1 MRTMDATEKNVFITG
16 AGGYIGS
23 LTVAALAD
31 NRRSVNRIIAADI
44 RPVAED
50 RRVAGVEYVTADIRD
65 PGLGTLLRENQVEV
79 VVHLAAVVNPG
90 KKPDRAFLHAVE
102 VEGTRNVL
110 KVCLSAGVKKFI
122 YTSSGAAY
130 GYYSDN
136 PEWLRED
143 DLIRGNPEFPY
154 SDHKRQ
160 VEEMLAEHR
169 QLHPELKQLIFR
181 CCTILGATANNQI
194 TDLFDRKGVMGLAG
208 CEIPFVLIWDMDV
221 VGVILKGIVEENSI
235 GVYNVAGD
243 GILTMKEMARI
254 MGKPYLALPP
264 GLIQGALW
272 VMRKLGVTQYGP
284 EQVNF
289 LRYRPVLSN
298 RLLKEGF
305 GYTPQKTTREVF
317 QFFLE
322 YRKRGG

>member
-1 MRTMDATEKNVFITG
+1 MDATEKNVFITG

-23 LTVAALAD
+23 LTVTALAE
-31 NRRSVNRIIAADI
+31 NRGSLNRIIAADI
-44 RPVAED
+44 RPVPED
-50 RRVAGVEYVTADIRD
+50 RPFAGVEYVAADIRD
-65 PGLGTLLRENQVEV
+65 PGLAELLQEHRVNA

-110 KVCLSAGVKKFI
+110 KACVSAGVRKFI

-136 PEWLRED
+136 PEWLSED

-160 VEEMLAEHR
+160 VEEMLVEHR
-169 QLHPELKQLIFR
+169 QTHPELKQLIFR
-181 CCTILGATANNQI
+181 CCTILGATAKNQI
-194 TDLFDRKGVMGLAG
+194 TDLFDGKRVLGLTG

-221 VGVILKGIVEENSI
+221 VGAILKGIAEENSAGI
-235 GVYNVAGD
+235 YNVAGD
-243 GILTMKEMARI
+243 GILTMKEMAGI
-254 MGKPYLALPP
+254 MGKPYVAVPP
-264 GLIQGALW
+264 GLIKGALW
-272 VMRKLGVTQYGP
+272 VMKKLGVTQYGP

-289 LRYRPVLSN
+289 LQYRPVLSN
-298 RLLKEGF
+298 RRLKEMF

-322 YRKRGG
+322 CRKSSG

>member
-1 MRTMDATEKNVFITG
+1 MDAMDKNVFITG

-23 LTVAALAD
+23 LTVAALAH

-44 RPVAED
+44 RQAADD

-65 PGLGTLLRENQVEV
+65 SGLGKQFREHQVNT

-110 KVCLSAGVKKFI
+110 KACLSAGVSKFI

-136 PEWLRED
+136 PEWLTED

-160 VEEMLAEHR
+160 VEEMLAAHR
-169 QLHPELKQLIFR
+169 QAHPELKQLIFR
-181 CCTILGATANNQI
+181 CCTILGATAKNQI
-194 TDLFDRKGVMGLAG
+194 TDLFDGKRVLGLAG

-221 VGVILKGIVEENSI
+221 VGATLKGIHEDDATGI
-235 GVYNVAGD
+235 YNVTGD

-254 MGKPYLALPP
+254 MGKPYWALPP
-264 GLIQGALW
+264 GLIKGALW
-272 VMRKLGVTQYGP
+272 VMKQLGVTQYGP

-298 RLLKEGF
+298 RRLKEVF

-322 YRKRGG
+322 CRKRGR

>member
-1 MRTMDATEKNVFITG
+1 MDKSVFITG

-23 LTVAALAD
+23 LTVAGLAE
-31 NRRSVNRIIAADI
+31 NRGSVNKIIAADI
-44 RPVAED
+44 RPVPED
-50 RRVAGVEYVTADIRD
+50 RRVAGVQYVTADIRGPELEKSLKEHQVD
-65 PGLGTLLRENQVEV
+65 TL
-79 VVHLAAVVNPG
+79 VHLAAVVNPG

-110 KVCLSAGVKKFI
+110 KACLSAGVRKFV

-136 PEWLRED
+136 PEWLSED
-143 DLIRGNPEFPY
+143 DPLRGNPEFAY

-160 VEEMLAEHR
+160 VEEMLAEYR
-169 QLHPELKQLIFR
+169 QAHPELKQLIFR
-181 CCTILGATANNQI
+181 CCTILGATAKNQI
-194 TDLFDRKGVMGLAG
+194 TDLFDGKRVLGLAG

-221 VGVILKGIVEENSI
+221 VGAILKGIIEENSSGI
-235 GVYNVAGD
+235 YNAAGD
-243 GILTMKEMARI
+243 GILTMKEMAGI
-254 MGKPYLALPP
+254 MAKPYVAVPP
-264 GLIQGALW
+264 GLIKGALW
-272 VMRKLGVTQYGP
+272 TMKKLGVTQYGP

-298 RLLKEGF
+298 KRLKEVF
-305 GYTPQKTTREVF
+305 GYAPQKTTREVF

-322 YRKRGG
+322 CRKRGG

>member
-1 MRTMDATEKNVFITG
+1 MDAMDKNVFITG

-44 RPVAED
+44 RQAADD

-65 PGLGTLLRENQVEV
+65 SGLGKQFQEHQVNT

-90 KKPDRAFLHAVE
+90 KRPDRAFLHAVE

-110 KVCLSAGVKKFI
+110 KACLSAGVSKFI

-130 GYYSDN
+130 GYHSDN
-136 PEWLRED
+136 PEWLTED
-143 DLIRGNPEFPY
+143 DPIRGNLEFPY

-160 VEEMLAEHR
+160 VEEMLAAHR
-169 QLHPELKQLIFR
+169 QAHPELKQLIFR
-181 CCTILGATANNQI
+181 CCTILGATAKNQI
-194 TDLFDRKGVMGLAG
+194 TDLFDGKRVLGLAG

-221 VGVILKGIVEENSI
+221 VGATLKGIRDDDATGI
-235 GVYNVAGD
+235 YNVAGD

-254 MGKPYLALPP
+254 MGKHYLSLPP
-264 GLIQGALW
+264 GMIKGALW
-272 VMRKLGVTQYGP
+272 VMKQLGVTQYGP

-298 RLLKEGF
+298 TRLKEVF

-322 YRKRGG
+322 CRKRGS

>member
-1 MRTMDATEKNVFITG
+1 MDAMDKNVFITG

-23 LTVAALAD
+23 LTVAALAE
-31 NRRSVNRIIAADI
+31 NRRSVNRIIAADV
-44 RPVAED
+44 RQVPDD
-50 RRVAGVEYVTADIRD
+50 RRIAGVQYVTADIRD
-65 PGLGTLLRENQVEV
+65 PELGKLFREHQVDV

-110 KVCLSAGVKKFI
+110 KACVSAGVRKFI

-136 PEWLRED
+136 PEWLSED
-143 DLIRGNPEFPY
+143 DLIRGNPEFAY

-169 QLHPELKQLIFR
+169 QVHPELKQLIFR
-181 CCTILGATANNQI
+181 CCTILGATAKNQI
-194 TDLFDRKGVMGLAG
+194 TDLFDSKRVLGLTG
-208 CEIPFVLIWDMDV
+208 CEISFVLIWDMDV
-221 VGVILKGIVEENSI
+221 VGALLTGIHEEDSTGI
-235 GVYNVAGD
+235 YNVAGD
-243 GILTMKEMARI
+243 GILTLKEMARI
-254 MGKPYLALPP
+254 MAKPYVALPP
-264 GLIQGALW
+264 WLIKGALW
-272 VMRKLGVTQYGP
+272 VMKKLGVTQYGP

-298 RLLKEGF
+298 RRLKEVF
-305 GYTPQKTTREVF
+305 GYTPQKTTRDVF
-317 QFFLE
+317 EFFLE
-322 YRKRGG
+322 CRKRGG

>member
-1 MRTMDATEKNVFITG
+1 MDAMDKNVFITG

-23 LTVAALAD
+23 LTVAALAE
-31 NRRSVNRIIAADI
+31 NRRSVNRIIAADV
-44 RPVAED
+44 RQVPDD
-50 RRVAGVEYVTADIRD
+50 RRIAGVEYVTADIRD
-65 PGLGTLLRENQVEV
+65 PELGKLFQEHQVDV

-110 KVCLSAGVKKFI
+110 KACVSAGVRKFI

-136 PEWLRED
+136 PEWLSED
-143 DLIRGNPEFPY
+143 DLIRGNPEFAY

-160 VEEMLAEHR
+160 VEELLAEHR
-169 QLHPELKQLIFR
+169 QVHPELKQLIFR
-181 CCTILGATANNQI
+181 CCTILGATAKNQI
-194 TDLFDRKGVMGLAG
+194 TDLFDSKRVLGLTG
-208 CEIPFVLIWDMDV
+208 CEISFVLIWDMDV
-221 VGVILKGIVEENSI
+221 VGALLTGIHEEDSTGI
-235 GVYNVAGD
+235 YNVAGD
-243 GILTMKEMARI
+243 GILTLKEMARI
-254 MGKPYLALPP
+254 MAKPYVALPP
-264 GLIQGALW
+264 WLIKGALW
-272 VMRKLGVTQYGP
+272 VMKKLGVTQYGP

-298 RLLKEGF
+298 RRLKEAF
-305 GYTPQKTTREVF
+305 GYTPQKTTRDVF

-322 YRKRGG
+322 CRKSSG

>member
-1 MRTMDATEKNVFITG
+1 MDRNVFITG

-23 LTVAALAD
+23 LTVAALAKS
-31 NRRSVNRIIAADI
+31 RGSANRIIAADI
-44 RPVAED
+44 RQVPED
-50 RRVAGVEYVTADIRD
+50 RRFAGVEYVTADIRD
-65 PGLGTLLRENQVEV
+65 PGLGTLFREHQVDI

-90 KKPDRAFLHAVE
+90 KKPDRGFLHAVE

-110 KVCLSAGVKKFI
+110 KACLSAGVKKFI

-136 PEWLRED
+136 PEWLNED

-160 VEEMLAEHR
+160 VEEILADHR
-169 QLHPELKQLIFR
+169 QAHPELKQLIFR
-181 CCTILGATANNQI
+181 CCTILGATAKNQI
-194 TDLFDRKGVMGLAG
+194 TDLFDGKRVLGLTG

-221 VGVILKGIVEENSI
+221 VGAILKGILEEDSTGI
-235 GVYNVAGD
+235 YNVAGD
-243 GILTMKEMARI
+243 GILTMKEMASLL
-254 MGKPYLALPP
+254 GKPYVAVPP
-264 GLIQGALW
+264 GLIKGALW
-272 VMRKLGVTQYGP
+272 VMKKLRVTQYGP

-298 RLLKEGF
+298 RRLKEVFGF
-305 GYTPQKTTREVF
+305 RPQKTTREVF

-322 YRKRGG
+322 CRKRSS

>member
-1 MRTMDATEKNVFITG
+1 MDKNVFITG

-23 LTVAALAD
+23 LTVAALSE
-31 NRRSVNRIIAADI
+31 RRGSVNRIIAADI
-44 RPVAED
+44 RPVADD
-50 RRVAGVEYVTADIRD
+50 RRFAGVHYIAADIRD
-65 PGLGTLLRENQVEV
+65 PGLGKLFREHQVDIL
-79 VVHLAAVVNPG
+79 VHLAAVVNPG
-90 KKPDRAFLHAVE
+90 KRPDRAFLHAVE

-110 KVCLSAGVKKFI
+110 NACVSAGVGKFI

-136 PEWLRED
+136 PEWLTED

-169 QLHPELKQLIFR
+169 QERPELKQLIFR
-181 CCTILGATANNQI
+181 CCTILGATAKNQI
-194 TDLFDRKGVMGLAG
+194 TDLFDSKRVLGLTG

-221 VGVILKGIVEENSI
+221 VGALLKGISEEDSAGI
-235 GVYNVAGD
+235 YNVAGD
-243 GILTMKEMARI
+243 GILTMKEMASI
-254 MGKPYLALPP
+254 MGKPYVALPP
-264 GLIQGALW
+264 DLIKGALW
-272 VMRKLGVTQYGP
+272 VMKKLGATQYGP

-298 RLLKEGF
+298 RRLKEVF

-322 YRKRGG
+322 CRKSGG

>member
-1 MRTMDATEKNVFITG
+1 MDKNVFLTG

-31 NRRSVNRIIAADI
+31 RRSSVNRIIAADI
-44 RPVAED
+44 RLAADD
-50 RRVAGVEYVTADIRD
+50 RQLAGVQYITADIRD
-65 PGLGTLLRENQVEV
+65 PGLGKLFQEHRVDA

-110 KVCLSAGVKKFI
+110 KACVSAGVKKFI

-130 GYYSDN
+130 GYYRDN
-136 PEWLRED
+136 PEWLKED

-169 QLHPELKQLIFR
+169 QVHPELKQLIFR
-181 CCTILGATANNQI
+181 CCTILGATAKNQI
-194 TDLFDRKGVMGLAG
+194 TDLFDSKRVLGLTG

-221 VGVILKGIVEENSI
+221 VGAILKGILDEDSAGIFNLT
-235 GVYNVAGD
+235 GD

-254 MGKPYLALPP
+254 MDKPYVALPP
-264 GLIQGALW
+264 GLIKGALW
-272 VMRKLGVTQYGP
+272 VMKKLGATQYGP

-298 RLLKEGF
+298 RRLKEVF
-305 GYTPQKTTREVF
+305 GYTPQKTTRDVF

-322 YRKRGG
+322 CRKSGG

>member
-1 MRTMDATEKNVFITG
+1 VFISG
-16 AGGYIGS
+16 ADGYIGS
-23 LTVAALAD
+23 LTVAALAE
-31 NRRSVNRIIAADI
+31 NRRNVNRIVAADV
-44 RPVAED
+44 RQVPDD

-65 PGLGTLLRENQVEV
+65 PGLGKLFREHQVDV

-110 KVCLSAGVKKFI
+110 KACVSDGVRNFI

-136 PEWLRED
+136 PEWLSED
-143 DLIRGNPEFPY
+143 DLLRGNPEFAY

-169 QLHPELKQLIFR
+169 QAHTGPKQLIFR
-181 CCTILGATANNQI
+181 CCTILGATAKNQI
-194 TDLFDRKGVMGLAG
+194 TDLFDSKRVLGLTG

-221 VGVILKGIVEENSI
+221 VGAILKGILEEDSSGI
-235 GVYNVAGD
+235 YNVAGD
-243 GILTMKEMARI
+243 GILTLKEMARI
-254 MGKPYLALPP
+254 MAKPYVALPP
-264 GLIQGALW
+264 RLIKGVLW
-272 VMRKLGVTQYGP
+272 VMKQLGATPYGP

-289 LRYRPVLSN
+289 LRYRPVLCN
-298 RLLKEGF
+298 RRLKEVF
-305 GYTPQKTTREVF
+305 GYTPQKTTRDVF
-317 QFFLE
+317 EFFLE
-322 YRKRGG
+322 CRKRGGCKQGEM